1 MKNVLKRS
9 LLLMPL
15 AGLMLTACNS
25 NDDID
30 DSYVG
35 PSGDTSVFSNLTL
48 GSGMTRAGENAP
60 DLPDVPG
67 GESTYYDFQNG
78 VPGVK
83 ISRTTYHQSGT
94 AYNEFMIFNPASTS
108 IYPGHVFVGGS
119 VTSGEYKP
127 VPRQQI
133 VPITLSNSLI
143 PINTGAMSSRPVNNI
158 SWSSY
163 QDIMKDW
170 LVNQTQDAGAMT
182 EYEFNQVTLDKSG
195 SIHLSGSIGS
205 TAQLTWDLNNSW
217 QRNKTHVLLKFI
229 QKIYTVSMD
238 TPDGCI
244 LKNAADLSKEY
255 EGTIPVYVSDVYYGR
270 IAYML
275 VSSNYSYDEVTNALA
290 LMLPDWDNLNAQL
303 KVEYK
308 RVLDQSAIHLL
319 CIGGKAEQH
328 GRLAENGWE
337 GFRKSLSE
345 LVPVSTAEPISYTLR
360 YVDDNSVAQVL
371 TTDRFPIISSIFV
384 PECNSITFNITPSAL
399 EAAAATKPDLYV
411 WGKATMTLPSGETV
425 SLFDSDMKNYYKMA
439 NPNVFTPIDAPQA
452 TVTINRNG
460 MDMEQFLNQKV
471 TITVELHNTTATGGV
486 PGDDLGTQTVERTL
500 KDLIF
505 ASKDYQF
512 SIQTNRKVAIDYY
525 GTIVFDINYSTNN

>member
-1 MKNVLKRS
+1 
-9 LLLMPL
+9 
-15 AGLMLTACNS
+15 
-25 NDDID
+25 
-30 DSYVG
+30 
-35 PSGDTSVFSNLTL
+35 
-48 GSGMTRAGENAP
+48 
-60 DLPDVPG
+60 
-67 GESTYYDFQNG
+67 
-78 VPGVK
+78 
-83 ISRTTYHQSGT
+83 
-94 AYNEFMIFNPASTS
+94 
-108 IYPGHVFVGGS
+108 
-119 VTSGEYKP
+119 
-127 VPRQQI
+127 
-133 VPITLSNSLI
+133 
-143 PINTGAMSSRPVNNI
+143 
-158 SWSSY
+158 
-163 QDIMKDW
+163 
-170 LVNQTQDAGAMT
+170 MT

-308 RVLDQSAIHLL
+308 RVLDQSAIYLL

-345 LVPVSTAEPISYTLR
+345 PVPVSTAEPISYTLR

-512 SIQTNRKVAIDYY
+512 SIQTNRKVAIDYH